1 MARMNGDLK
10 EVAAALAHDLNN
22 VLQVVLGNLELLRR
36 RREFLPDIVEAAL
49 GATRHSAA
57 LADRLATLGRL
68 QPPEKRPFDLNH
80 FVHELEGAL
89 AETLGTAIGVELAL
103 APDLPSALG
112 DPRALQLVLL
122 ELAANAKAAMPRGG
136 RLMIRTAQG
145 PENFLVLEVTDTG
158 DGMSPATLERTRAP
172 LLSRGERGK
181 PGGLGL
187 HIVESCIRA
196 GGGRV
201 ELASAPGAGTSVKLF
216 LPSA

>member
-1 MARMNGDLK
+1 MNGDLK

-22 VLQVVLGNLELLRR
+22 FLQVVLGNLELLRR
-36 RREFLPDIVEAAL
+36 RREFVPETVEAAL
-49 GATRHSAA
+49 KATRRSAA
-57 LADRLATLGRL
+57 LADRLQALGRL
-68 QPPEKRPFDLNH
+68 QPPEPRAVDLNR
-80 FVHELEGAL
+80 FAAELTDLL
-89 AETLGTAIGVELAL
+89 APTLGPEISLEREL
-103 APDLPSALG
+103 APDLPEAFV
-112 DPRALQLVLL
+112 DPRALQLALL
-122 ELAANAKAAMPRGG
+122 ELAANARAAMPRGG

>member
-1 MARMNGDLK
+1 MNGDLK

-22 VLQVVLGNLELLRR
+22 FLQVVLGNLELLRR
-36 RREFLPDIVEAAL
+36 RREFVPETVEAAL
-49 GATRHSAA
+49 KATRRSAA
-57 LADRLATLGRL
+57 LADRLQALGRL
-68 QPPEKRPFDLNH
+68 QPPEPRAVDLNR
-80 FVHELEGAL
+80 FAAELTDLL
-89 AETLGTAIGVELAL
+89 APTLGPEISLEREL
-103 APDLPSALG
+103 APDLPEAFV
-112 DPRALQLVLL
+112 DPRALQLALL
-122 ELAANAKAAMPRGG
+122 ELAANARAAMPRGG

-145 PENFLVLEVTDTG
+145 PQGSVVLEVTDSG
-158 DGMSPATLERTRAP
+158 DGMSAATLERARAP

-216 LPSA
+216 LPSG